1 MRRAGAGICLPLL
14 FLLAAAAA
22 TGQPE
27 EPFRPKGSHDNS
39 VHRFHPDLD
48 ARLNLVRYAC
58 WRTFEIAWK
67 SGVTSSLDSE
77 VSAYVARLL
86 RHPPRLAPEAD
97 RVAPL
102 LARGAPPIFRA
113 LRWGQTLEQQFLD
126 ALAASDASPS
136 LSEAR
141 VDRALMLYRRERYA
155 LSEPSETAGVEPGS
169 PSASAPDETAARR
182 LLSDGTR
189 LFALASADLAKPDF
203 AQQRWMVRQTV
214 SDFDKS
220 FGSGHPREDAT
231 YAVSAAAVAGSFS
244 SITKAL
250 DRLQSFRADVL
261 DALAGG
267 GGSEEARRQRDER
280 LHEVARRYG
289 LPVSG
294 IGRRRWSR

>member
-1 MRRAGAGICLPLL
+1 MRRARPGIYLPLL
-14 FLLAAAAA
+14 FLLAAGA

-48 ARLNLVRYAC
+48 ARLNLVRYAR

-67 SGVTSSLDSE
+67 SGVTGSLDSE

-126 ALAASDASPS
+126 ALAASDASQR

-155 LSEPSETAGVEPGS
+155 LSEPAEGAGSQPGGS
-169 PSASAPDETAARR
+169 SAPAPEAAAWR

-189 LFALASADLAKPDF
+189 LFALASANLATPDF
-203 AQQRWMVRQTV
+203 AQQRWMVRRTV
-214 SDFDKS
+214 ADFDKS
-220 FGSGHPREDAT
+220 YGSDHPPQDAT
-231 YAVSAAAVAGSFS
+231 YAVSAAAVAQSFS
-244 SITKAL
+244 GVTKAL
-250 DRLQSFRADVL
+250 DRLQRFRADVL
-261 DALAGG
+261 EALAGG
-267 GGSEEARRQRDER
+267 GGSEETRRQRDER
-280 LHEVARRYG
+280 LREVARRYG

-294 IGRRRWSR
+294 IGRRRWRE